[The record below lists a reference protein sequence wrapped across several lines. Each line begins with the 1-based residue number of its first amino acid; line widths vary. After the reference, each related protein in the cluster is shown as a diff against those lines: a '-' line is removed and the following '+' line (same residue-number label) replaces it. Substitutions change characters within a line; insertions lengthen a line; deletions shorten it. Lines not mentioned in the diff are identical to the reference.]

1 VFMEIGSILLI
12 LGNKVILIKFRMTIK
27 SSVIFNTWFE
37 RRTKEL
43 EEDLE
48 DELEEDY
55 CTLS

>member
-1 VFMEIGSILLI
+1 MEIGSILLI